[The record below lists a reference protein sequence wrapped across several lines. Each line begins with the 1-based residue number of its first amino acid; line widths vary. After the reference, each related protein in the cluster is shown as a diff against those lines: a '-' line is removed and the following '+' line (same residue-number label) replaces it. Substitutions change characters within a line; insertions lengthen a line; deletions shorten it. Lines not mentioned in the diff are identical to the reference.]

1 MLGNQIISLHTALPE
16 ECRGMRFDQALA
28 KCFPEHSRSRLTHWI
43 KQGQVTLDG
52 KIVEPKSRVNGGET
66 VQIEANVLSQNED
79 AAQMIPL
86 DLIYE
91 DEDLLVLNKPAG
103 LVVHPACGNR
113 QGTLLNALLY
123 HAPQLAQ
130 LPRAGI
136 VHRLD
141 KDTTGLMVVAKTLGA
156 HTALVAALQRR
167 EIQRE
172 YLALVG
178 SEVIAGATIDEPI
191 GRHPHQRTKMAVTH
205 SGKPAR
211 THFRCK
217 KRYHGFTL
225 LDVKLETGRTHQ
237 IRVHL
242 SHKGLPIVGDATYGW
257 RYRIPAKSS
266 VELQTMLLAFRR
278 QALHAKA
285 LSLVHP
291 VSGETFSWQ
300 APIPEDFADLLKLL
314 IPKEGYYSEK
324 DLP

>member
-1 MLGNQIISLHTALPE
+1 MLGNQIINLNTCIPE
-16 ECRGMRFDQALA
+16 ECRGMRVDQALA
-28 KCFPEHSRSRLTHWI
+28 KCFPEHSRSRITQWI
-43 KQGQVTLDG
+43 RQGQVSLDG
-52 KIVEPKSRVNGGET
+52 KILEPKIRVNGGEM
-66 VQIEANVLSQNED
+66 VQIEATMLPLHEET
-79 AAQMIPL
+79 AQDIPL
-86 DLIYE
+86 NLIYE
-91 DEDLLVLNKPAG
+91 DNEILVLNKPAG
-103 LVVHPACGNR
+103 LVVHPAAGNR

-141 KDTTGLMVVAKTLGA
+141 KDTTGLMVVAKTLEA

-167 EIQRE
+167 DIKRE
-172 YLALVG
+172 YVALVG
-178 SEVIAGATIDEPI
+178 AEVIAGSTIDEPI
-191 GRHPHQRTKMAVTH
+191 GRHPYQRTKMAVIH

-242 SHKGLPIVGDATYGW
+242 AHIGYPIVGDATYGW

-266 VELQTMLLAFRR
+266 IELQNSLLAFKR
-278 QALHAKA
+278 QALHARA
-285 LSLVHP
+285 LSLIHP
-291 VSGETFSWQ
+291 ISGQELSWQ
-300 APIPEDFADLLKLL
+300 APLPEDFTELLKLL
-314 IPKEGYYSEK
+314 VAKEGYYADK
-324 DLP
+324 DFA